1 MINIK
6 KFFSKE
12 NIINFLI
19 IFFIFVLDRITKILV
34 IKNQTNDNGNLFINK
49 FLNIEL
55 VWNSGIGFGLFNL
68 EANLGYHL
76 FTLLI
81 FSIIILIFYLMINSG
96 KSEKILYSIILGGA
110 CGNFYDRLTYFSVP
124 DFIDLHFGNYH
135 WFTFNIADIFIS
147 IGVLFLLMI
156 EIFNKKKKN

>member
-49 FLNIEL
+49 FLNKEL

-156 EIFNKKKKN
+156 EIFNKNEKN

>member
-156 EIFNKKKKN
+156 EIFNKNEKN